1 MNIVTNIV
9 VENPQGLQSHLSVYI
24 DQDRLHV
31 ASMGNALLDTGCAER
46 WVERASTAP
55 CVAQDFETFTSATK
69 MSLAFA
75 LAFAERFV
83 QMCMDSLSNTD
94 EAIDRTFATCD
105 ASGIRVSDARI
116 NYQLSHDDTLSARL
130 TGFAVQ

>member
-9 VENPQGLQSHLSVYI
+9 VENAYGVQSNLSVHI
-24 DQDRLHV
+24 NQDKLAT

-46 WVERASTAP
+46 WIERASVAP
-55 CVAQDFETFTSATK
+55 CVAQDFATFTASTK

-83 QMCMDSLSNTD
+83 LMCIDSLSNSD

>member
-1 MNIVTNIV
+1 MNIVTNII
-9 VENPQGLQSHLSVYI
+9 VENAHGIQSNLSVHI
-24 DQDRLHV
+24 NQDKLHT

-46 WVERASTAP
+46 WIERASVAP
-55 CVAQDFETFTSATK
+55 CVAQDFATFTSATK

-83 QMCMDSLSNTD
+83 LMCIDSLSNSD

-130 TGFAVQ
+130 TGFAVP

>member
-1 MNIVTNIV
+1 MNIVTNII
-9 VENPQGLQSHLSVYI
+9 VENAHGIQSNLSVHI
-24 DQDRLHV
+24 NQDKLHT

-46 WVERASTAP
+46 WIERASVAP
-55 CVAQDFETFTSATK
+55 CVAQDFATFTSATK

-83 QMCMDSLSNTD
+83 LMCIDSLSNSD